1 MSKAEKRLVFDIKL
15 PKEAGLNY
23 ALNVKTVKDEI
34 ESIYKIIE
42 IVVTV

>member
-23 ALNVKTVKDEI
+23 ALYALNVKQ
-34 ESIYKIIE
+34 
-42 IVVTV
+42 